1 MKGRRG
7 FTVVELLIVVSMLGI
22 IAAIALPR
30 FNKARAHARAA
41 DIVGAM
47 RAIRIGATIFY
58 DSAGFWPPEAAQ
70 GVVPP
75 LLVGYLPRKQLFS
88 GDGWSLRWRRLAVA
102 GGGTENL
109 LVAQTTDPVL
119 CPPLGYLLGGASSSV
134 AVSCTAGVGHITQT
148 IER

>member
-1 MKGRRG
+1 VKGRRG

-30 FNKARAHARAA
+30 MSKARAHARAA

-47 RAIRIGATIFY
+47 RAVRIGATIFY

-70 GVVPP
+70 GTVPP
-75 LLVGYLPRKQLFS
+75 LLVGYLPKKELFT
-88 GDGWSLRWRRLAVA
+88 GDGWTLRWRRLPVA
-102 GGGTENL
+102 GGGSENL
-109 LVAQTTDPVL
+109 LVAQMTDPIL
-119 CPPLGYLLGGASSSV
+119 CPPLGYLLGGSSPSL
-134 AVSCTAGVGHITQT
+134 AVSCAPATGRVTQT